1 MIERLSLSV
10 PPEIIIAL
18 DAIAMADG
26 RSRSAMAARILEAGI
41 KNFAISAHSG
51 GIGAAGFVTQLAPGG
66 AGTLAGSPPA
76 PSFNEVIT
84 MQENHVARQ
93 MAARE
98 VERQAKTEALHR
110 ARGDT
115 QAARKA
121 AYELDVFKRRTP
133 DGESE

>member
-1 MIERLSLSV
+1 MTERLCLSID
-10 PPEIIIAL
+10 PETIVTIDAL
-18 DAIAMADG
+18 AMADG
-26 RSRSAMAARILEAGI
+26 RSRSAMAGRLLQGAI
-41 KNFAISAHSG
+41 KSFAISAHSG

-121 AYELDVFKRRTP
+121 ACELEVFKHRTP
-133 DGESE
+133 GGEGE